1 MPTVDEVSRRWSEIY
16 KTKAPQRCEKL
27 GAQFP
32 NIYRILS
39 TSFDEILQM
48 MHNKDIVIKNLLA
61 RVYIHAD
68 CSFLEN
74 LPRSITEDQCYQAIC
89 TAIGKSKIALSSIY
103 IQLHKKAGIACVLV
117 TGMARLWSM
126 HSFVTIDN
134 KIITKKQEL
143 ICRIRLFPIPDSSA
157 LNKIIHHPK
166 LAGKVLHH
174 KLQGESLV
182 LELSDKETLNEQVT
196 SGAFRIDDKLCLRVE
211 AYLSSL
217 DQDADFIDEDSWYE
231 TDMLQYQP
239 DIMQFVADPKHPIF
253 SYKWNAQIWIKQF
266 QRVDNPNHAAAAV
279 DKPDLERRGS
289 PNDKIRHQ
297 LRVTV
302 MLNTLAIVRQ
312 QSYTIDDQKV
322 KLNISKS
329 MKTIVYDQRSKL
341 QVIDKLPITKAP
353 YNNTRVDVVNED
365 CLLAYER
372 LVQNGNQPLLLN
384 MANAHSPGG
393 GYRKGD
399 GAQEENLFRR
409 SDYFRSLDIGLD
421 QWLPERSERFQCSSS
436 GKLERLI
443 DPATM
448 YSMHEFGAIYT
459 SGLTVFRRPE
469 KTGYAFMEKPLEG
482 VCSLAMAAYRDPKL
496 EGNHLAPKY
505 ATGTRKKIENVFAIA
520 YHHKHDSLVL
530 SALGCGA
537 FKNPPAHVAQLFNSV
552 IHQYAGFFK
561 TIVFAIVDDHNTG
574 NHLNPEG
581 NFKPF
586 KDILDGMIATPLP
599 PKSIRHTM
607 FGPYRFISNDSSV
620 SNICIMDKIPCHY
633 GAKCS
638 EINNQKHVQEFA
650 HPPLCSFA
658 AINGKC
664 EFTHEPVHISSFIH
678 RNRCQYGGICRM
690 IDDERHSEEYEH
702 PAYCSNGSA
711 CSDMKDEH
719 LKRYRHLPLCPQS
732 RKCISFQK
740 HALPHC
746 NEFRHCVL
754 YCPHGNHCAGFHDK
768 KHVEQFEHPFP
779 KACPWTPFHCET
791 YFDLME
797 TTNNRDLSPD
807 TQHHCL
813 EYAHVCRLG
822 RNCTDH
828 RELHREKS
836 IHIARHLC
844 SDSEKCTNLNDEDH
858 LNLFTHPNIADI
870 RQLCKHADECYDR
883 KKPHHIAKFRH
894 PTKFEL
900 SGILL
905 YFNLNKKTDF
915 VQNQKRIIDNVTAY
929 VEKNKWKPLPSG
941 RVPREVIDYIRTVQ
955 PVHRCSPMI
964 FESILLHGHVMSR
977 EYMEN
982 LKYPKFVANSVL
994 QHSRIRRIGILQ
1006 EKITAGKAKDYITAL
1021 VTRYFETKGFLDSKL
1036 PPSTG
1041 GTGSLAP
1048 LKATPDYNSQ
1058 DIPKLEAYLANNLK
1072 PNEMEAIK
1080 AKTMEIAE
1088 ASMNLHMNPCGIGF
1102 GKDKDLGTDKTV
1114 FSILGPH
1121 LGHYYGDVFIVFKR
1135 EILHHPDA
1143 NFTIQAATSFISGNA
1158 FTSRPWL
1165 GADPGVHEE
1174 RVKLYNASKL
1184 NASIPGYDYTAALE
1198 LIAFTSMGLKKK
1210 SMDMDLDKIFEQARA
1225 SSPARVPYKEDKR
1238 TPCKWGN
1245 KCRKMGDSQHCAQ
1258 YSHQANDQPAKPPCK
1273 YGAGC
1278 HNLKSDHRAEYSHP
1292 SDGER
1297 KS

>member
-1 MPTVDEVSRRWSEIY
+1 
-16 KTKAPQRCEKL
+16 
-27 GAQFP
+27 
-32 NIYRILS
+32 
-39 TSFDEILQM
+39 
-48 MHNKDIVIKNLLA
+48 
-61 RVYIHAD
+61 
-68 CSFLEN
+68 
-74 LPRSITEDQCYQAIC
+74 
-89 TAIGKSKIALSSIY
+89 
-103 IQLHKKAGIACVLV
+103 
-117 TGMARLWSM
+117 
-126 HSFVTIDN
+126 
-134 KIITKKQEL
+134 
-143 ICRIRLFPIPDSSA
+143 
-157 LNKIIHHPK
+157 
-166 LAGKVLHH
+166 
-174 KLQGESLV
+174 
-182 LELSDKETLNEQVT
+182 
-196 SGAFRIDDKLCLRVE
+196 
-211 AYLSSL
+211 
-217 DQDADFIDEDSWYE
+217 
-231 TDMLQYQP
+231 
-239 DIMQFVADPKHPIF
+239 
-253 SYKWNAQIWIKQF
+253 
-266 QRVDNPNHAAAAV
+266 
-279 DKPDLERRGS
+279 
-289 PNDKIRHQ
+289 
-297 LRVTV
+297 
-302 MLNTLAIVRQ
+302 
-312 QSYTIDDQKV
+312 
-322 KLNISKS
+322 
-329 MKTIVYDQRSKL
+329 
-341 QVIDKLPITKAP
+341 
-353 YNNTRVDVVNED
+353 
-365 CLLAYER
+365 
-372 LVQNGNQPLLLN
+372 

-581 NFKPF
+581 
-586 KDILDGMIATPLP
+586 
-599 PKSIRHTM
+599 
-607 FGPYRFISNDSSV
+607 
-620 SNICIMDKIPCHY
+620 
-633 GAKCS
+633 
-638 EINNQKHVQEFA
+638 
-650 HPPLCSFA
+650 
-658 AINGKC
+658 
-664 EFTHEPVHISSFIH
+664 
-678 RNRCQYGGICRM
+678 
-690 IDDERHSEEYEH
+690 
-702 PAYCSNGSA
+702 
-711 CSDMKDEH
+711 
-719 LKRYRHLPLCPQS
+719 
-732 RKCISFQK
+732 
-740 HALPHC
+740 
-746 NEFRHCVL
+746 
-754 YCPHGNHCAGFHDK
+754 
-768 KHVEQFEHPFP
+768 
-779 KACPWTPFHCET
+779 
-791 YFDLME
+791 
-797 TTNNRDLSPD
+797 
-807 TQHHCL
+807 
-813 EYAHVCRLG
+813 
-822 RNCTDH
+822 
-828 RELHREKS
+828 
-836 IHIARHLC
+836 
-844 SDSEKCTNLNDEDH
+844 
-858 LNLFTHPNIADI
+858 
-870 RQLCKHADECYDR
+870 
-883 KKPHHIAKFRH
+883 
-894 PTKFEL
+894 
-900 SGILL
+900 
-905 YFNLNKKTDF
+905 
-915 VQNQKRIIDNVTAY
+915 
-929 VEKNKWKPLPSG
+929 
-941 RVPREVIDYIRTVQ
+941 
-955 PVHRCSPMI
+955 
-964 FESILLHGHVMSR
+964 
-977 EYMEN
+977 
-982 LKYPKFVANSVL
+982 
-994 QHSRIRRIGILQ
+994 
-1006 EKITAGKAKDYITAL
+1006 
-1021 VTRYFETKGFLDSKL
+1021 FLDSKL

-1210 SMDMDLDKIFEQARA
+1210 KARA

-1278 HNLKSDHRAEYSHP
+1278 HNL
-1292 SDGER
+1292 
-1297 KS
+1297 